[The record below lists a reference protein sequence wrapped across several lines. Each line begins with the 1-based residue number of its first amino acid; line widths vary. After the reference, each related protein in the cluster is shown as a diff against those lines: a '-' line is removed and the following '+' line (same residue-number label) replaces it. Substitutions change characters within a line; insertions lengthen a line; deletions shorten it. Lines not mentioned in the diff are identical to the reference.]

1 MADFD
6 IKDFLDRKVEAFN
19 TPSFIEN
26 DPICIPHL
34 FTNQQDIEIMGF
46 FASILAWGQ
55 RKTIVNKCKELIDRF
70 DGHPA
75 EFIRGHHDS
84 DLKQLLGFKHRTFN
98 DTDLLYFVSFLNFH
112 YSQFESLEDAFLLD
126 QSSSSVFSMEKS
138 LDEFKNYFFSL
149 TDFPI
154 RTMKHVSSPHRKSSC
169 KRLNMYLRWM
179 VRKDDNGVDFGLWNR
194 ISAKDLVCPCDVHV
208 ERVARKFGLIT
219 LDKVSWKMA
228 VELTDN
234 LKQFDPMDP
243 VKYDFALFGMGVEG
257 EL

>member
-154 RTMKHVSSPHRKSSC
+154 RTMKHVSSP
-169 KRLNMYLRWM
+169 
-179 VRKDDNGVDFGLWNR
+179 
-194 ISAKDLVCPCDVHV
+194 
-208 ERVARKFGLIT
+208 
-219 LDKVSWKMA
+219 
-228 VELTDN
+228 
-234 LKQFDPMDP
+234 
-243 VKYDFALFGMGVEG
+243 
-257 EL
+257 